1 MSRAAIL
8 TAVGAAVLLC
18 GILLFRHFIRIKTAD
33 EEQKTQTVSHTA
45 ELYSFVW
52 RQSAENADACFMFS
66 LGTAEEAAGHYLNC
80 VFRTADGKTAEYT
93 EVPIPDS
100 QWNELEAAVRSLN
113 LPLYA
118 PPDPYL
124 MDAADSCAEVCLTDN
139 GNRFTYRYNGEYAH
153 ELYSF
158 LLTLIGQIVG

>member
-18 GILLFRHFIRIKTAD
+18 GVLLFRHLIRIKTAD
-33 EEQKTQTVSHTA
+33 AEQKTKTMPHTA

-66 LGTAEEAAGHYLNC
+66 FGTAEESAGHYLNC

-100 QWNELEAAVRSLN
+100 QWNELEEAVRGLN
-113 LPLYA
+113 LPRYV

-124 MDAADSCAEVCLTDN
+124 MDAADSCIEVCRTDN
-139 GNRFTYRYNGEYAH
+139 NNRFTNRYNGEYAH
-153 ELYSF
+153 GLYSF
-158 LLTLIGQIVG
+158 LLVLIGQIVG